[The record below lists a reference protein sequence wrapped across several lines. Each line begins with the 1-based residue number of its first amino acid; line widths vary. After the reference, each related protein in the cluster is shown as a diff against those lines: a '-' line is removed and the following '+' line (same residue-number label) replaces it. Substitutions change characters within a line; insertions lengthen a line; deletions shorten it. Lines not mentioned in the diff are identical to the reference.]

1 MGLKTPGILR
11 LQSLPEGRSPLM
23 LKGLLVLRQRLTRV
37 CMAFWASVSLAELK
51 FLFSCFWLA
60 SEWHWWRAKAGAPQP
75 FLFLENGTFWLLLE
89 CPLLILFLS
98 WNSPYLGFSKR
109 LWENRRHVKAEC
121 DCILN
126 SEEVW
131 AWVPSQ
137 QTRRYKNWLDYFPGA
152 SAKDIKQSKGRLRR
166 AKIQHQKG
174 TVRWVVHILLVCMT
188 TPPPLKHFLLTL
200 ERQAWKTNLKYFKY
214 LQGSRYLLVAVPS
227 L

>member
-51 FLFSCFWLA
+51 FLSSCFWLT

-109 LWENRRHVKAEC
+109 LRENRRRVKAVSVTASSILRKCEPGFQVSRP
-121 DCILN
+121 DIIRTGSITFQVLLQRTSSKVREDSGGQKFSTKKGQWGGLSISSLSVWPHHLLLNISSWHWKDRHGKQILN
-126 SEEVW
+126 ILNICR
-131 AWVPSQ
+131 A
-137 QTRRYKNWLDYFPGA
+137 A
-152 SAKDIKQSKGRLRR
+152 DI
-166 AKIQHQKG
+166 
-174 TVRWVVHILLVCMT
+174 C
-188 TPPPLKHFLLTL
+188 
-200 ERQAWKTNLKYFKY
+200 
-214 LQGSRYLLVAVPS
+214 
-227 L
+227 